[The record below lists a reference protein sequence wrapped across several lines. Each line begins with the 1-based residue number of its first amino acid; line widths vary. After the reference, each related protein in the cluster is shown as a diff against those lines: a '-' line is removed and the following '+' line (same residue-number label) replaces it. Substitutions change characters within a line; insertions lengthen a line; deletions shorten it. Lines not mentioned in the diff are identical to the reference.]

1 MKRIAIIRS
10 LTAAI
15 AVIALAFALASCG
28 NRGDAQETAD
38 STYEYD
44 GRTVEFDITTMSSNL
59 TWDGMQ
65 KAIDEL
71 NEKEYKG
78 HSDWRM
84 MESED
89 EVMAWWN
96 AAGKNLYDSES
107 LTPVYIIRTS
117 EEYDDDEC
125 YVWYCDDLE
134 WTHESKGEY
143 DAVIG
148 CFAVRG

>member
-1 MKRIAIIRS
+1 MKKTTFIRS
-10 LTAAI
+10 LTAAL

-28 NRGDAQETAD
+28 NKGDAQETAD
-38 STYEYD
+38 ATYEYD

-59 TWDGMQ
+59 TWDEMQ

-96 AAGKNLYDSES
+96 AAGKNLYNSQS
-107 LTPVYIIRTS
+107 LSPVYIIAQLRRTMTTS
-117 EEYDDDEC
+117 AMC
-125 YVWYCDDLE
+125 GTATILSGHTKARV
-134 WTHESKGEY
+134 SMMQ
-143 DAVIG
+143 
-148 CFAVRG
+148 